1 MHILYQRIGKEY
13 VSTLIAP
20 ALLSS
25 VKDVVGKV
33 EADKFINNRELVT
46 EEIKQKLSAALN
58 GTNVIVQSVSIE
70 DIAFSGAFEAAI
82 EAKQIATQ
90 EAIKSQNET
99 VRVEEEGKQQ
109 VIKARAE
116 SDSKKAQSD
125 ADAYAIE
132 VESKAKADAIRQMGL
147 AEAEAI
153 REKSKALAQNAK
165 LVELTKAEKV
175 KVALPSYIPT
185 ILFGAATVTCIV
197 GANILNK
204 RHQATLVSA
213 YGLLD
218 QSYKKYKKKVE
229 ELYGEDADNNVKDG
243 IAKDDY
249 EEAKHDLSGDKE
261 LFYDEFSGRYFES
274 TALNVQQA
282 EYYLNRDLAMRDY
295 AYVNEFYEWLDLPPF
310 EGGDAFG
317 WSTGACLDMY

>member
-1 MHILYQRIGKEY
+1 MNKKIIIGAVAVALLGSVSFLGFEQVNAGYRGIKLVWGKVVSESLPEGLYFYNPISSNIVTMDTRLQKRTTRLETYTKDIQQTTMDITVNFYVDPNNVHVLYQRIGKEY

-46 EEIKQKLSAALN
+46 EEIKQKLSSALI
-58 GTNVIVQSVSIE
+58 GTHVVIQSVSIE
-70 DIAFSGAFEAAI
+70 DIAFSSAFEAAI

-125 ADAYAIE
+125 ADAYAIQ

-153 REKSKALAQNAK
+153 REKSKALAQNEK
-165 LVELTKAEKV
+165 LVELTKAEKWNG
-175 KVALPSYIPT
+175 ALPQ
-185 ILFGAATVTCIV
+185 
-197 GANILNK
+197 NIYG
-204 RHQATLVSA
+204 SA
-213 YGLLD
+213 PMPFM
-218 QSYKKYKKKVE
+218 
-229 ELYGEDADNNVKDG
+229 
-243 IAKDDY
+243 
-249 EEAKHDLSGDKE
+249 DLSKK
-261 LFYDEFSGRYFES
+261 
-274 TALNVQQA
+274 
-282 EYYLNRDLAMRDY
+282 
-295 AYVNEFYEWLDLPPF
+295 
-310 EGGDAFG
+310 
-317 WSTGACLDMY
+317 